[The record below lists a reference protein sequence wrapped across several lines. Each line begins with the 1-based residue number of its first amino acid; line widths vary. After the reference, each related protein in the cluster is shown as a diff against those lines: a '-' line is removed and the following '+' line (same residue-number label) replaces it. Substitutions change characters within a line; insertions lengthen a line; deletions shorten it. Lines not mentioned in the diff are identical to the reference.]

1 MTFPEWC
8 RVIAGKLRLQTLYI
22 SVVIDERPDL
32 LLENARESGILNV
45 RSLQVSQE
53 FELKLT
59 VTTSCFAFRRRISVE
74 EIMRL
79 EDTYTPLVE
88 EMLMPDSLRYPKVPV
103 TEEEVYLAS
112 RLERT

>member
-1 MTFPEWC
+1 
-8 RVIAGKLRLQTLYI
+8 
-22 SVVIDERPDL
+22 
-32 LLENARESGILNV
+32 
-45 RSLQVSQE
+45 
-53 FELKLT
+53 
-59 VTTSCFAFRRRISVE
+59 VE

-112 RLERT
+112 RLE